1 MAGVKPASGDVAL
14 LLLLLLVCITLLQ
27 CGSTEGLTVGF
38 YNKICP
44 GAEAA
49 ITNAVKSKFNTDK
62 SVVPG
67 ILRLYFHDCFVR
79 VSNFISYTHTGMR
92 LVHEPTFQVRVL
104 WLIFQRTFFFQWPRK
119 YDHFEV
125 NFCVNNLNLWNL
137 WEFVI
142 GKVRN
147 ESLIAK
153 SNCNITVSW
162 DFFRDLIAQV
172 EAVLVNFPLGAV
184 IPFGGCVCLI
194 LSHCLN
200 LSPFLVYENC
210 EDWLYGWV
218 MKWEFCCFYCK
229 LYQFTFLQR
238 FLKLLLSLMRIEPSF
253 GPFSDVYIQ
262 RAETLICSL

>member
-79 VSNFISYTHTGMR
+79 VRNFISYTHTGMR

-104 WLIFQRTFFFQWPRK
+104 WLIFKDWAFFSMTQKVWSFRGIC
-119 YDHFEV
+119 
-125 NFCVNNLNLWNL
+125 CVITLNLWNL

-147 ESLIAK
+147 ESLIIAK
-153 SNCNITVSW
+153 SNCNITV
-162 DFFRDLIAQV
+162 F
-172 EAVLVNFPLGAV
+172 LG
-184 IPFGGCVCLI
+184 
-194 LSHCLN
+194 
-200 LSPFLVYENC
+200 
-210 EDWLYGWV
+210 
-218 MKWEFCCFYCK
+218 
-229 LYQFTFLQR
+229 FLQR
-238 FLKLLLSLMRIEPSF
+238 FDSSGGSSLSEFFHWELWFLSVGVSAWYYHIVWILVPS
-253 GPFSDVYIQ
+253 
-262 RAETLICSL
+262 